1 MSYACRVL
9 SVDGGG
15 IRGIIPARILREL
28 EIRADKPLTKLFDL
42 GVGTSTGGIIVV
54 AASLVDDYG
63 KPIFPAEA
71 MIDLYLNKG
80 SEIFDVSTAR
90 KILSGDGL
98 FKAKI
103 DRTNIDKLLEEY
115 FTDYKLSDA
124 FFPIAVTS
132 YDLDTARPH
141 IWSTLDSWKNAKH
154 DAYMKDVAGATSAA
168 PTYFSPKPIVMKDG
182 ATHYFIDGGMFQ
194 NNPQIVPLLEVIKL
208 DAKIDRS
215 DMLMISIGTGSAEL
229 ALKGKDLV
237 DAGIIGWMQG
247 ARLIDVMMDGASDF
261 SDLEGNII
269 YPHRYRIQ
277 VDISKELSEMDK
289 PENAPLLLA
298 AAEDWISKNSS
309 MLDKIVDELLLH
321 EKELANEI
329 NAKEMLVADDDQNIL
344 MAA

>member
-15 IRGIIPARILREL
+15 IRGIIPARILKEL
-28 EIRADKPLTKLFDL
+28 ELRADKPLTKLFDL
-42 GVGTSTGGIIVV
+42 GVGTSTGGIIVI

-63 KPIFPAEA
+63 SPLFPADA

-80 SEIFDVSTAR
+80 SEIFEISTAR
-90 KILSGDGL
+90 KLFSGDGL

-115 FTDYKLSDA
+115 FTDHKLSDA

-132 YDLDTARPH
+132 YDLDTCKPH
-141 IWSTLDSWKNAKH
+141 IWSTLDSWKNPKI

-168 PTYFSPKPIVMKDG
+168 PTYFSPKPITMKDG
-182 ATHYFIDGGMFQ
+182 STHYFIDGGMFQ

-208 DAKIDRS
+208 DANIDRS
-215 DMLMISIGTGSAEL
+215 DMLMVSIGTGTAEL

-269 YPHRYRIQ
+269 YPNRYRIQ
-277 VDISKELSEMDK
+277 VDISSELSEMDK
-289 PENAPLLLA
+289 PENGPLLLA
-298 AAEDWISKNSS
+298 AAENWIAQNSS
-309 MLDKIVDELLLH
+309 MLDKIVDDLLLQ

-329 NAKEMLVADDDQNIL
+329 KAHELLVSDDMHNLQ